1 MSDDFEVGVDE
12 GRIIIRDVA
21 TGFFAIYS
29 KPTDLPHLLLVRRKP
44 TEDHVL
50 LTRAFEAALG
60 KARELGWIV

>member
-1 MSDDFEVGVDE
+1 MIDDFEVGVDE

-29 KPTDLPHLLLVRRKP
+29 KPCDLPHLLLVRRKP
-44 TEDHVL
+44 TDDHVL
-50 LTRAFEAALG
+50 LTRAFKAALG